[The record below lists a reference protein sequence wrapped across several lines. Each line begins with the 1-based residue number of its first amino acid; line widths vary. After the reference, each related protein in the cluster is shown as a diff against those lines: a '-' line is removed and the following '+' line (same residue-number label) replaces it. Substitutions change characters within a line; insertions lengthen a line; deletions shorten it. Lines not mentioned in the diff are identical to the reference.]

1 MPRTAPALIATL
13 AVIEERPTGD
23 RARYTIPVRTADA
36 IDIDTAAAR
45 AEAIRSRIATECGNP
60 VRIDTHKAA

>member
-36 IDIDTAAAR
+36 IDTAAAR